1 MRDNLVPDSLVRT
14 VWCGDNLVPDSLV
27 RGQFGAGQFGAG
39 QFGAGQLG
47 ATDNMVPDNLVPDNS
62 VRRTIWCLD
71 VAAKEHGDISIY
83 LYFLFRQK
91 PKNGMLFIHVAI
103 VQFAIAAEITF

>member
-14 VWCGDNLVPDSLV
+14 IWCGDNLVPDSLV

-83 LYFLFRQK
+83 LYF
-91 PKNGMLFIHVAI
+91 FI
-103 VQFAIAAEITF
+103 

>member
-1 MRDNLVPDSLVRT
+1 M
-14 VWCGDNLVPDSLV
+14 

-47 ATDNMVPDNLVPDNS
+47 ATDNLVLIL
-62 VRRTIWCLD
+62 TFQFLD

-83 LYFLFRQK
+83 LYF
-91 PKNGMLFIHVAI
+91 FI
-103 VQFAIAAEITF
+103 